1 MKYIVVD
8 AVIFASLIWT
18 VMGHG
23 AMVSPLSRNAIDRS
37 LPWEERTP
45 PEPCTCANSTAG
57 SAGPQSKVIGHSKYL
72 VSCIANNE
80 YFLRMVV
87 TMPKHVTGTVKD
99 VPLVVQPAILSMA
112 ANKLTFV
119 DLANKQRLMTP
130 AFEPLTEML
139 QLGLSMTSTN
149 ITLGEPQDLPLW

>member
-1 MKYIVVD
+1 
-8 AVIFASLIWT
+8 
-18 VMGHG
+18 
-23 AMVSPLSRNAIDRS
+23 
-37 LPWEERTP
+37 
-45 PEPCTCANSTAG
+45 
-57 SAGPQSKVIGHSKYL
+57 
-72 VSCIANNE
+72 
-80 YFLRMVV
+80 MVV

-130 AFEPLTEML
+130 AFEQLIGML